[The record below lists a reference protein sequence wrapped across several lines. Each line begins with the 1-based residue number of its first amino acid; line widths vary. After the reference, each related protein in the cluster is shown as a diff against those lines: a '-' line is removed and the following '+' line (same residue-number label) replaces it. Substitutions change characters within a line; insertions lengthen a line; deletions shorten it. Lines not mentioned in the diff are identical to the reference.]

1 MLEFEEIELLRN
13 ELINLYE
20 KLGINDNRNTWK
32 VSHPIEAY
40 YITHKINDYVSKHP
54 EAFTDDFIG
63 STYQRALKHSNISE
77 IIKRKLDD
85 IIEFEYSRDY
95 INGIR
100 RKL

>member
-20 KLGINDNRNTWK
+20 KLGIKDNWK

-63 STYQRALKHSNISE
+63 STYQRA
-77 IIKRKLDD
+77 
-85 IIEFEYSRDY
+85 
-95 INGIR
+95 
-100 RKL
+100 

>member
-20 KLGINDNRNTWK
+20 KLGIKDNWK

-54 EAFTDDFIG
+54 EAFTDDFIS
-63 STYQRALKHSNISE
+63 STYQRALKHSDISK
-77 IIKRKLDD
+77 IIKKKLDE
-85 IIEFEYSRDY
+85 IIEFEYNRDY

>member
-20 KLGINDNRNTWK
+20 KLGIENGWK

-40 YITHKINDYVSKHP
+40 YITHKINDYVSKHQ
-54 EAFTDDFIG
+54 EAFTDDFIS
-63 STYQRALKHSNISE
+63 STYLRALEHSNISE
-77 IIKRKLDD
+77 IIKKKLDE
-85 IIEFEYSRDY
+85 IIEFEYNRDY